1 LEDKLASLVRV
12 FQVWGVAED
21 VVEHPLSFST
31 SSMRMTMVISI
42 RQSERMQSRIWR
54 AKTARTQQEVDD
66 PEEADFV
73 ADLEGAAQRG
83 KTNPNR
89 GRH

>member
-1 LEDKLASLVRV
+1 
-12 FQVWGVAED
+12 
-21 VVEHPLSFST
+21 
-31 SSMRMTMVISI
+31 
-42 RQSERMQSRIWR
+42 MQSCIWR
-54 AKTARTQQEVDD
+54 AKTARTQEEVDD

-73 ADLEGAAQRG
+73 AELEGAAQRG